1 MRTPE
6 RTRTSSGR
14 PTSIGRPSPSSARTR
29 SASGHARS
37 TRCSTRTIDVS
48 PSGLDRGEPG
58 EEVGGPA
65 RIQVRGRLVQ
75 DEDARAGPRARR
87 RARAAAA
94 RRPRAGRSA
103 AARSPRGPTSR
114 ERLRH
119 PGEHPAAEPAAVLEA
134 ERDVVLDA
142 LHDEL
147 ALGVLE
153 DDPDARRQR
162 GGLPGPGL
170 GPVDLERA
178 LECAV
183 EVARHE
189 AGDGERE
196 RALAG
201 SGRPDD
207 QQRLPRPHLERDVRQ
222 RGSRRTGMAEPEVA
236 CADRPGSVV
245 HATVNPGSPGA
256 RRTGAASARSA
267 PSRRPR

>member
-1 MRTPE
+1 MLDEDDRRVAP
-6 RTRTSSGR
+6 
-14 PTSIGRPSPSSARTR
+14 
-29 SASGHARS
+29 
-37 TRCSTRTIDVS
+37 
-48 PSGLDRGEPG
+48 GLDRGEPR

-65 RIQVRGRLVQ
+65 RVKVRRRLVQ
-75 DEDARAGPRARR
+75 DEDAGQGREH
-87 RARAAAA
+87 AAERDPLLLAA
-94 RRPRAGRSA
+94 RQAG
-103 AARSPRGPTSR
+103 GPPPLEALEADLV

-119 PGEHPAAEPAAVLEA
+119 PGEHPAAEPSPVLEA
-134 ERDVVLDA
+134 ERNVVLDA

-162 GGLPGPGL
+162 GRLPGPGL

-189 AGDGERE
+189 AGDRERE
-196 RALAG
+196 GALAG
-201 SGRPDD
+201 SGRADD

-222 RGSRRTGMAEPEVA
+222 RGAGRTGMAEPEVA
-236 CADRPGSVV
+236 RADRPGSVV

-256 RRTGAASARSA
+256 RRTGAASVRSA
-267 PSRRPR
+267 PNRRRR